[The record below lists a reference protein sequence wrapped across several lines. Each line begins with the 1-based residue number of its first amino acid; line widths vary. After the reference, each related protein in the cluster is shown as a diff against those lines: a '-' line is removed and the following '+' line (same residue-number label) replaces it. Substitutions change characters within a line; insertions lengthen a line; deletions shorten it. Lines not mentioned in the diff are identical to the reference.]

1 MKIFRLPTKRE
12 VVALARTAFGLF
24 TAPASVDDA
33 IVELSRASDRM
44 EAVIAYQ
51 NRKAEAAWKRHH
63 SAIARAKAEEATA
76 QGHKAEKER
85 AVRVFDRL
93 AELLA

>member
-1 MKIFRLPTKRE
+1 MKIFRLPTARE
-12 VVALARTAFGLF
+12 VAALANTAFGLF
-24 TAPASVDDA
+24 TAPASVEDA

-44 EAVIAYQ
+44 KAVIAYQ

-63 SAIARAKAEEATA
+63 DAVALAQAEEAAA

-93 AELLA
+93 ADLLA